1 MGEGVHA
8 GSALP
13 VPAGGCGSVPDTHC
27 VILSKGQSGVMPTAR
42 WGWGIRHA
50 GMGAFGV
57 YPDPP
62 PPFLPKLRCSG
73 GQSEPGSASGS
84 QLWTSALMERTC
96 SQAPSGSLSGV
107 PMPALHPQPPLGS
120 WVGAG
125 RACVAPRGSPNPNLT
140 SPPACGWLPER
151 CCCPGRFGDP
161 HVPEAC
167 FPHCPVGHGDS
178 AARFPKHWRFLGVSC
193 CPSSWWWPHRVFQ
206 LPYPLPLVALTHRAG
221 CPQALAVIGALPA

>member
-13 VPAGGCGSVPDTHC
+13 VPAVGCGSVPDTHC
-27 VILSKGQSGVMPTAR
+27 VVLGKGQRGVMPTAR

-50 GMGAFGV
+50 GMGALGV

-73 GQSEPGSASGS
+73 GQIEPGSASGS

-125 RACVAPRGSPNPNLT
+125 RACVAPEGPPTQTSLHPLPVDGYQSVAAALGGLGTPMSPKPASLTVLWGTVTALLGSRSTGAFWGSPAV
-140 SPPACGWLPER
+140 PALGGGPT
-151 CCCPGRFGDP
+151 
-161 HVPEAC
+161 V
-167 FPHCPVGHGDS
+167 S
-178 AARFPKHWRFLGVSC
+178 SSFLIL
-193 CPSSWWWPHRVFQ
+193 CPSW
-206 LPYPLPLVALTHRAG
+206 L
-221 CPQALAVIGALPA
+221 